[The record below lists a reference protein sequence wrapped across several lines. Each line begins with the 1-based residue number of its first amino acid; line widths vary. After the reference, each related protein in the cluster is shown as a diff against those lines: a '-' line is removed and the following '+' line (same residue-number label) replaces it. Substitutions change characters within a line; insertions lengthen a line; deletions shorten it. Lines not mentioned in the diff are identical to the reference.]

1 MTAASN
7 HKAGTDMN
15 KAEHRLLESAL
26 SLFAEK
32 GYEGT
37 SIREIIERAGVTR
50 PVLYYYFKSK
60 EALFIRL
67 VETSF
72 MDFVEYIERVT
83 ASTTGCR
90 DRLLAVMRMAFNHA
104 EQSPEMVRLVL
115 QVIFLSREGDG
126 WVRGLV
132 KKRFGRLDDI
142 MRGGIESG
150 EIAGGDPELLSII
163 FAGIM
168 DMHVMAKAHMPQGQ
182 LSDALADGLVD
193 LFFFG
198 ANHEAGVR
206 RLAKSPFSH

>member
-1 MTAASN
+1 M
-7 HKAGTDMN
+7 
-15 KAEHRLLESAL
+15 ESAL
-26 SLFAEK
+26 SLFSEK

-60 EALFIRL
+60 GALFTRL

-72 MDFVEYIERVT
+72 TDFVSYIDKV
-83 ASTTGCR
+83 ASDTDGCR
-90 DRLLAVMRMAFNHA
+90 ERLKAVMRMAFNHA
-104 EQSPEMVRLVL
+104 EKSPEMVRLVL

-142 MRGGIESG
+142 MSAGIDSG
-150 EIAGGDPELLSII
+150 EIAGGDPELLSIV

-168 DMHVMAKAHMPQGQ
+168 DMHVMAKAHIPKGQ

-193 LFFFG
+193 LFFYG
-198 ANHEAGVR
+198 ANHDAGVR
-206 RLAKSPFSH
+206 QLAKSPFSH